1 MKRILKAYIPS
12 TCITFTLTAL
22 FTCTSNLL
30 QGYTAMY
37 NFWFLQMFAFIVVI
51 DVLDFALG
59 YVNFN
64 SYSAYFITE
73 FILTYIAM
81 LLFGYFCNWFSFTV
95 QSLLVISII
104 FLIVFSCVH
113 SYFYKMSRIQADEI
127 NSLLLK

>member
-1 MKRILKAYIPS
+1 MKLILKTYIPS
-12 TCITFTLTAL
+12 ACITFTLTAL

-30 QGYTAMY
+30 QGNIGIY
-37 NFWFLQMFAFIVVI
+37 NHWFLQMFAFIVII
-51 DVLDFALG
+51 DVLDFILG

-104 FLIVFSCVH
+104 FLVVFSCVH

-127 NSLLLK
+127 NSLLNK